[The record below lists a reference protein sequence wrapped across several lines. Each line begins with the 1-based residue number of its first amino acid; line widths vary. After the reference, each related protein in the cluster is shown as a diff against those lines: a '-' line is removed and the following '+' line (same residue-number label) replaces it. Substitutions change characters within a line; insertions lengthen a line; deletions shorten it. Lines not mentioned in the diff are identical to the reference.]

1 MGCDSVSQVC
11 ESAETSALSTQWSL
25 SVLRRGMVTGDV
37 MEDRIMGYFSALS
50 YLALTESQSNTSLA
64 SCFLCFWMLG
74 ISTCKEE
81 HTNTPCG
88 MSSRIFSLTFETV
101 IFIYKFFFS
110 LGKGFCTLRLLP
122 LYPKRRKH
130 IKSTD
135 Y

>member
-101 IFIYKFFFS
+101 IFIYKCFFLF
-110 LGKGFCTLRLLP
+110 RQRI
-122 LYPKRRKH
+122 LYPPLTPLISKKKQTHQKH
-130 IKSTD
+130 
-135 Y
+135 